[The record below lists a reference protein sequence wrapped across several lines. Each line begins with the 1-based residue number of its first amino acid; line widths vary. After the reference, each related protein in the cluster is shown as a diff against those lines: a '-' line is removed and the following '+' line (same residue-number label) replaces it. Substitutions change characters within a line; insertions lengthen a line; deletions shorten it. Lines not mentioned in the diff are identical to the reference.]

1 MVIFVKFHGPV
12 CKIPRLTAAKL
23 SKFRGIPFVR
33 KISFILFKKLQF
45 LDVGMALSN
54 ASNLQRKLSIFFF
67 SKVQFVN

>member
-1 MVIFVKFHGPV
+1 MGQFA
-12 CKIPRLTAAKL
+12 KIPRLTAAKL